1 MQTLGAIILVA
12 LFGGGGGLMG
22 GGAGQLGRKVNCPF

>member
-12 LFGGGGGLMG
+12 LFGGGGLMG